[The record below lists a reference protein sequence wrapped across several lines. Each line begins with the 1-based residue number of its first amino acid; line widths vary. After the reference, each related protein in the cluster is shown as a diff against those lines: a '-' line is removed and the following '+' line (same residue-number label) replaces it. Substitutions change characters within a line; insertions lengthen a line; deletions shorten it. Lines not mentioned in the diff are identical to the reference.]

1 MALGERIKEHRKNA
15 GLSQDMVAELVGVS
29 RQAVTKW
36 EAEQSAPSTENL
48 IRLAQIFGTTVDQL
62 IAAPPLPEKQF
73 IPESCGPKESDATTI
88 QKQRLTRRKR
98 NLLAALALLGSYLL
112 LYLLLQILFGYPDSS
127 MLGVLGSTDSSLYLW
142 GWLLHSRIFWL
153 ALCLGVISAALGKW
167 YFASVT
173 SLLFFAGILAGE
185 LLGPYPA
192 GAAYGHDHY
201 GWAIWGGIYLVSII
215 MGIAAEAMKKR
226 KTPLRSR
233 AAAVWLI
240 VTAAGCIAAV
250 LLVLLSRPDYN
261 ALV

>member
-1 MALGERIKEHRKNA
+1 MALGEQIKEHRKNA

-36 EAEQSAPSTENL
+36 EVGQSTPSTENL

-62 IAAPPLPEKQF
+62 IAAPPSAEKQF
-73 IPESCGPKESDATTI
+73 VPENCGPKESAAANI
-88 QKQRLTRRKR
+88 QQHRLARWKK
-98 NLLAALALLGSYLL
+98 NSLAALSLLSIYLL
-112 LYLLLQILFGYPDSS
+112 LYLLLQILFARQNSS
-127 MLGVLGSTDSSLYLW
+127 VLGVLASTDSSLYLW

-153 ALCLGVISAALGKW
+153 ALCLGVIPAALGKW

-192 GAAYGHDHY
+192 GAAHGHDHY
-201 GWAIWGGIYLVSII
+201 GWAIWGGIYFVSII
-215 MGIAAEAMKKR
+215 MGIVAEAMKKR
-226 KTPLRSR
+226 KIPLRSR

-250 LLVLLSRPDYN
+250 LLVLLSRPD
-261 ALV
+261 

>member
-48 IRLAQIFGTTVDQL
+48 IRLAQIFGTTVEQL
-62 IAAPPLPEKQF
+62 IAAPALAETTSGSENS
-73 IPESCGPKESDATTI
+73 IAKEPDAATI

-127 MLGVLGSTDSSLYLW
+127 MLGVLASTDSSLYLW

-240 VTAAGCIAAV
+240 VTAVGCIAAV
-250 LLVLLSRPDYN
+250 LLVLLSRSDYN